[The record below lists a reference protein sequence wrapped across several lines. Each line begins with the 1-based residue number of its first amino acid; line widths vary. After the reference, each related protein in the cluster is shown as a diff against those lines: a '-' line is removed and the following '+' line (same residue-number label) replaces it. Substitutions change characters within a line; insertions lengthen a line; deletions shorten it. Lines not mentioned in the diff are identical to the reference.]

1 MDGIETRPAGVG
13 MDAEDAPTRSD
24 VASLVRPQ
32 VVEAD
37 CPTCA
42 SSRSGEPHSF
52 VYAIGQVRLMF
63 PSVGVEKELAQAAG
77 RVDGRDLTDSQVQHE
92 VLRANRYLARSCC
105 YVFVVG
111 GLETYLLRPRDPL
124 DLDLLVEAI
133 RPRPT
138 PLDLDVVVGQRGP
151 IAPPEVCNGLMV
163 PVVTVDQLYSFDRDT
178 LRNSIPRPSGIAKER
193 FLATADELLD
203 RILQVADN
211 AGSTDEDRALNY
223 LAVRYDRI
231 YSLTAEAHARN
242 ASLTA
247 IEARQAPLSG
257 TRNLVDVVF
266 TYTDRGTDVPEQ
278 WFVRVDV
285 TETYPFL
292 LTKAAP
298 YVRR

>member
-1 MDGIETRPAGVG
+1 M
-13 MDAEDAPTRSD
+13 RSD
-24 VASLVRPQ
+24 GLLVADKRVAS
-32 VVEAD
+32 EARSSAQAQMTGPD

-42 SSRSGEPHSF
+42 AAAHGEDLYPL
-52 VYAIGQVRLMF
+52 VYAIGQVRLTF

-77 RVDGRDLTDSQVQHE
+77 RVDGNDLTDLQVQHE
-92 VLRANRYLARSCC
+92 VLRTNRYLARSCC

-111 GLETYLLRPRDPL
+111 GLETYLLRPRDPF
-124 DLDLLVEAI
+124 DLDLLVDAV

-138 PLDLDVVVGQRGP
+138 PMDLDVVIGRRGP
-151 IAPPEVCNGLMV
+151 IAPPEACNGLML
-163 PVVTVDQLYSFDRDT
+163 PVVTVDQLYSFDRDS
-178 LRNSIPRPSGIAKER
+178 LRESIPRPSGISKER

-203 RILQVADN
+203 RIMQAADN
-211 AGSTDEDRALNY
+211 AGATDEDRALNY

-231 YSLTAEAHARN
+231 YSLTAEAHSRN

-247 IEARQAPLSG
+247 IETRPAPMSG
-257 TRNLVDVVF
+257 TRSLVDVVF
-266 TYTDRGTDVPEQ
+266 TYTDRATDVPEQ

-292 LTKAAP
+292 LTKASP